1 MEKLPWFRGGDEFGT
16 DVMWVPVV
24 DVLGVSLEN
33 SVCVCVC
40 VFWFQIVLC
49 LTFTLM
55 IEPTDYVFQV
65 S

>member
-33 SVCVCVC
+33 SVCVCV
-40 VFWFQIVLC
+40 FWFQIVLC